1 MKTIEKPLAITSKHL
16 SKIVEVFQNHGA
28 QLRLVGGVVRDSI
41 LGVNSADIDLAT
53 DLLPEQVMGLLQSR
67 GIKTIPTGIKFGTV
81 TAIIEKEFFE
91 ITTLRLDIESD
102 GRHAK
107 VKYSK
112 DFKEDAARRD
122 FTINA
127 LSYCPVNHVVYDY
140 FSGLE
145 DLENR
150 EVKFIGTPEERIKED
165 YLRILRF
172 FRFSCRFAKEI
183 DQKGLQA
190 CVKYKD
196 QLSTLSKERIKSE
209 FDLFLPLA
217 GSDRILTIMSEHG
230 ILKSALPNAI
240 YEQALHLKAIEI
252 AEKFQTNLALPIIYA
267 LLFKNDKNL
276 SLNSLLELKFSR
288 AEARVILNL
297 ISLEK
302 IIDDKEEL
310 LIHLKELWLDDESY
324 TLYFLYASL
333 IGGDESVIYD
343 LYERLQ
349 PFKKPTFPLDGTM
362 LMELGYNG
370 KELGEILSS
379 NKKAWIKSNFALNKE
394 QLINLTKK

>member
-1 MKTIEKPLAITSKHL
+1 MKTIEKSLDINSKHL
-16 SKIVEVFQNHGA
+16 SKIVEIFKNHGA
-28 QLRLVGGVVRDSI
+28 QLRLVGGVVRDSM

-53 DLLPEQVMGLLQSR
+53 DLLPQQVMDLLQSH

-81 TAIIEKEFFE
+81 TAIVKKESFE

-127 LSYCPVNHVVYDY
+127 LSYCPVNHVIYDY

-150 EVKFIGTPEERIKED
+150 EVKFIGTPEERIRED

-183 DQKGLQA
+183 DQPGLQA

-209 FDLFLPLA
+209 FDLFLPLT
-217 GSDRILTIMSEHG
+217 GSSKILAIMSEHG
-230 ILKSALPNAI
+230 ILKSALPNAV
-240 YEQALHLKAIEI
+240 YEQTEHLKAIKI
-252 AEKFQTNLALPIIYA
+252 AEKFQTKLALPIIYA

-276 SLNSLLELKFSR
+276 SLNSLLDLKFSR

-297 ISLEK
+297 IALEK
-302 IIDDKEEL
+302 NIDDKEEL

-324 TLYFLYASL
+324 ALYFLYASL
-333 IGGDESVIYD
+333 IASNESVIYD
-343 LYERLQ
+343 LYEQLQ
-349 PFKKPTFPLDGTM
+349 LLKKPTFPIDGTV
-362 LMELGYNG
+362 LMELGYKG
-370 KELGEILSS
+370 KELGKILSL
-379 NKKAWIKSNFALNKE
+379 NKKAWIKSNFALNRD
-394 QLINLTKK
+394 QLINLIKK